1 MKWIVPVMGSLA
13 ALLALPLYAAQ
24 DATLDND
31 IAQLQMKWDV
41 VNYSTANDKQDEA
54 FKDLEKEADV
64 VVQRH
69 PNMAEP
75 LVWKAIILS
84 SHAGA
89 TGGLGALGKV
99 KEARRLLVSAEALNP
114 RALDGSIY
122 TSLGSLY
129 YQVPGWPIGFGN
141 DEKAEE
147 YLQKALDLNPNG
159 IDANYFYGDFLLD
172 QGRPREAIDYL
183 QRAVAAP
190 DRPNRAVGDAGRRQ
204 QARADLKK
212 AEAKLN

>member
-1 MKWIVPVMGSLA
+1 MKWIIPVMGSLA
-13 ALLALPLYAAQ
+13 AFLAQPLFAAQ
-24 DATLDND
+24 DATLDSD

-41 VNYSTANDKQDEA
+41 VNYRTAKDKQDEA
-54 FKDLEKEADV
+54 FKALEKEADV
-64 VVQRH
+64 VVQSF
-69 PNMAEP
+69 PNTAEP

-99 KEARRLLVSAEALNP
+99 KEARRLLVSAETINP
-114 RALDGSIY
+114 QVLDGSIY

-129 YQVPGWPIGFGN
+129 YQVPGWPIGFGD

-147 YLQKALDLNPNG
+147 YLQKALSLNPNG

-172 QGRPREAIDYL
+172 QGRPKEAIEYL
-183 QRAVAAP
+183 QRAMAAP
-190 DRPNRAVGDAGRRQ
+190 DRPNRSVGDAGRRQ
-204 QARADLKK
+204 QARADLEK

>member
-1 MKWIVPVMGSLA
+1 MKWMVSMMGLLA
-13 ALLALPLYAAQ
+13 ALLAAPLYAAQ
-24 DATLDND
+24 DATLDKD
-31 IAQLQMKWDV
+31 IVQLQTRWDV
-41 VNYSTANDKQDEA
+41 VNYRTAKDKQDDA
-54 FKDLEKEADV
+54 FKELEKEADAV
-64 VVQRH
+64 AQRH
-69 PNMAEP
+69 PNAAEP

-147 YLQKALDLNPNG
+147 YLQKALTLNPTG

-172 QGRPREAIDYL
+172 QGRAREAIEYL

-190 DRPNRAVGDAGRRQ
+190 DRPNRTVGDEGRRQ

>member
-172 QGRPREAIDYL
+172 PGRGE
-183 QRAVAAP
+183 
-190 DRPNRAVGDAGRRQ
+190 NRRKNSLRRF
-204 QARADLKK
+204 RSD
-212 AEAKLN
+212 